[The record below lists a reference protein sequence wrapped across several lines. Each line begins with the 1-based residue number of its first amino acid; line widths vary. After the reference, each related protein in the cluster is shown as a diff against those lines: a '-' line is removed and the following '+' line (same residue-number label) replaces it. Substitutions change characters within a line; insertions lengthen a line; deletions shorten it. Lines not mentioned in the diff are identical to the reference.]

1 MSGGAAGAAPAVPGP
16 LGPTGGRGIFQIHP
30 SRRCNLRCRHCY
42 SESGPDVDQ
51 SLPVDVICGVVEQ
64 AADAGYEVLG
74 VSGGEPLLYTGLLD
88 TLRAGK
94 SREMTTTVTTNGMLL
109 TTRRL
114 KELNGLVDV
123 LAISLDGT
131 PASHEKM
138 RGDPRAFRMMA
149 GRLTAVADSGIPF
162 GFVFTLTQE
171 NVHELEWVTQFA
183 TEVGASLVQV
193 HPLELEGS
201 ARTTMPDMVPD
212 AVEMAF
218 AAVEA
223 MRLRSSSETF
233 IQIDVA
239 TRHDMLASPERFL
252 AISAAPDLPLGR
264 WLTPLV
270 LEADGTLV
278 PFTFGFPRQFALGN
292 VTLASLPEIADAWD
306 PGRVLE
312 LARSALAEQLRA
324 GGPPVVNWY
333 QEITSAAR
341 AAAPATPAWNPQ
353 PTSAIDLTG

>member
-1 MSGGAAGAAPAVPGP
+1 
-16 LGPTGGRGIFQIHP
+16 
-30 SRRCNLRCRHCY
+30 
-42 SESGPDVDQ
+42 
-51 SLPVDVICGVVEQ
+51 
-64 AADAGYEVLG
+64 
-74 VSGGEPLLYTGLLD
+74 
-88 TLRAGK
+88 
-94 SREMTTTVTTNGMLL
+94 
-109 TTRRL
+109 
-114 KELNGLVDV
+114 
-123 LAISLDGT
+123 
-131 PASHEKM
+131 
-138 RGDPRAFRMMA
+138 
-149 GRLTAVADSGIPF
+149 
-162 GFVFTLTQE
+162 
-171 NVHELEWVTQFA
+171 
-183 TEVGASLVQV
+183 
-193 HPLELEGS
+193 
-201 ARTTMPDMVPD
+201 MPDMVPD

>member
-64 AADAGYEVLG
+64 AAGAGYEVLG

-131 PASHEKM
+131 
-138 RGDPRAFRMMA
+138 G
-149 GRLTAVADSGIPF
+149 
-162 GFVFTLTQE
+162 
-171 NVHELEWVTQFA
+171 
-183 TEVGASLVQV
+183 
-193 HPLELEGS
+193 
-201 ARTTMPDMVPD
+201 
-212 AVEMAF
+212 
-218 AAVEA
+218 
-223 MRLRSSSETF
+223 
-233 IQIDVA
+233 
-239 TRHDMLASPERFL
+239 
-252 AISAAPDLPLGR
+252 
-264 WLTPLV
+264 
-270 LEADGTLV
+270 
-278 PFTFGFPRQFALGN
+278 
-292 VTLASLPEIADAWD
+292 
-306 PGRVLE
+306 
-312 LARSALAEQLRA
+312 
-324 GGPPVVNWY
+324 
-333 QEITSAAR
+333 
-341 AAAPATPAWNPQ
+341 
-353 PTSAIDLTG
+353 

>member
-1 MSGGAAGAAPAVPGP
+1 MSGGSARAAPVPRP
-16 LGPTGGRGIFQIHP
+16 LGPTGGRGILQIHP

-42 SESGPDVDQ
+42 SESGPGVDQ
-51 SLPVDVICGVVEQ
+51 SLPADVVCRLVDQ
-64 AADAGYEVLG
+64 AADVGYEVLG
-74 VSGGEPLLYTGLLD
+74 VSGGEPLLYPGLLD
-88 TLRAGK
+88 TLGAGK
-94 SREMTTTVTTNGMLL
+94 SRDMTTTVTTNGMLL
-109 TTRRL
+109 TSRRL
-114 KELNGLVDV
+114 KDLNGLVDV

-131 PASHEKM
+131 PASHVKM

-149 GRLTAVADSGIPF
+149 DRLSSVADSGIPF

-171 NVHELEWVTQFA
+171 NVHELEWVAEFA

-193 HPLELEGS
+193 HPLELEGC
-201 ARTTMPDMVPD
+201 ARTTMPEMVPD

-223 MRLRSSSETF
+223 MRLRSTSETF

-239 TRHDMLASPERFL
+239 TRHDMLTSPERFL
-252 AISAAPDLPLGR
+252 AISGAPDLPLGR

-292 VTLASLPEIADAWD
+292 VLLTSLPEIADAWD
-306 PGRVLE
+306 PGRLLE
-312 LARSALAEQLRA
+312 LTRTTLATQLRT

-333 QEITSAAR
+333 QEIASAAR
-341 AAAPATPAWNPQ
+341 SAAPATPVWIPQ
-353 PTSAIDLTG
+353 PISAVDLTG